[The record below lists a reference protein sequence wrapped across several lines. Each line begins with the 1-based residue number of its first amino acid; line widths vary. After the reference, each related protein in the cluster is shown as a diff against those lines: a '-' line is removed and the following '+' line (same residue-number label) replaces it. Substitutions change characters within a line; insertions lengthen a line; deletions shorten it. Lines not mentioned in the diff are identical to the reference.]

1 MEELDFRPQSES
13 QSNVIA
19 VSGPFQIELM
29 TRVGSNDYS
38 PLIQISESL
47 IKEYGPSAK
56 LTPNT
61 IQTYFNREGSLAFIA
76 RFQGEIIGY
85 IIGVPLELLSQEP
98 WARVDINFGENNTL
112 YTYAFVVQS
121 KFKGNGYA
129 KMLKR
134 VYLNWTKKQESILFI
149 TGHVKE
155 GVSSKFTGDI
165 RIIDRIDNWQG
176 TGTTFEYYR
185 QTIDP
190 EQIYTSRNDPPL
202 SSRS

>member
-13 QSNVIA
+13 QSNIIA

-61 IQTYFNREGSLAFIA
+61 IQTYFNREGSLPFIA

-134 VYLNWTKKQESILFI
+134 VYLNWTKKQKSILYI
-149 TGHVKE
+149 NGHDKE

-185 QTIDP
+185 RTIDP

>member
-61 IQTYFNREGSLAFIA
+61 IQTYFNREGSLPFIA

-98 WARVDINFGENNTL
+98 WARIDINFG
-112 YTYAFVVQS
+112 
-121 KFKGNGYA
+121 K
-129 KMLKR
+129 
-134 VYLNWTKKQESILFI
+134 
-149 TGHVKE
+149 
-155 GVSSKFTGDI
+155 
-165 RIIDRIDNWQG
+165 
-176 TGTTFEYYR
+176 
-185 QTIDP
+185 
-190 EQIYTSRNDPPL
+190 YTSSTIFARITRMIVANIGGDNFPFIYPFCSNCHL
-202 SSRS
+202 ITFIWAFSFLPT

>member
-13 QSNVIA
+13 QSNIIA

-134 VYLNWTKKQESILFI
+134 VYLNWTKKQKSILYI

-185 QTIDP
+185 RTIDP

>member
-61 IQTYFNREGSLAFIA
+61 IQTYFNREGSLPFIA

-98 WARVDINFGENNTL
+98 WARIDINFGKYNTL
-112 YTYAFVVQS
+112 YTYAFVVQN
-121 KFKGNGYA
+121 KYKGNGYA

-185 QTIDP
+185 RTIDP

>member
-1 MEELDFRPQSES
+1 MDSRQF
-13 QSNVIA
+13 
-19 VSGPFQIELM
+19 
-29 TRVGSNDYS
+29 
-38 PLIQISESL
+38 
-47 IKEYGPSAK
+47 
-56 LTPNT
+56 
-61 IQTYFNREGSLAFIA
+61 QTYFNREGSLPFIA

-185 QTIDP
+185 RTIDP